1 MARQRRGGSGSSGST
16 FRTPELRGTLG
27 TLLRTTL
34 QQAGTIRDAIE
45 RGAREGRS
53 RLDEARTARRR
64 LDALAELG
72 EIVLDLIRRDEID
85 LSELPEAADIV
96 RYLDELDA
104 DAHSD
109 HDDDDERFAKPPT
122 RSRFDARGRPTTR
135 SSRPSR
141 PPAIEPERDDGTVS
155 SSSPFPSSARA
166 STSPQRVWRPP
177 IDDDDDTDSDAD
189 VDTKDPAPQR
199 RSPTITRDPN
209 RKGGIRFD
217 DDEDDSDLA
226 DYMHPDD
233 VPPKPP
239 SDGES

>member
-1 MARQRRGGSGSSGST
+1 MARQRRGGGSGSGSG

-34 QQAGTIRDAIE
+34 QQAGVVRDAIE

-53 RLDEARTARRR
+53 RLDEARLARRR
-64 LDALAELG
+64 TDALADLG

-85 LSELPEAADIV
+85 LSELPEAADVV

-109 HDDDDERFAKPPT
+109 HDDRHDDERFAKPPT
-122 RSRFDARGRPTTR
+122 RTRFDARGRPAR
-135 SSRPSR
+135 STR
-141 PPAIEPERDDGTVS
+141 PPAIEADDDGTVS
-155 SSSPFPSSARA
+155 SASSS
-166 STSPQRVWRPP
+166 STSYASSSTNAPRVWRPSLNE
-177 IDDDDDTDSDAD
+177 DTDADA
-189 VDTKDPAPQR
+189 KPAP
-199 RSPTITRDPN
+199 RSKPTLTRDPN
-209 RKGGIRFD
+209 RKGGIRFDAD

-239 SDGES
+239 SGGEP